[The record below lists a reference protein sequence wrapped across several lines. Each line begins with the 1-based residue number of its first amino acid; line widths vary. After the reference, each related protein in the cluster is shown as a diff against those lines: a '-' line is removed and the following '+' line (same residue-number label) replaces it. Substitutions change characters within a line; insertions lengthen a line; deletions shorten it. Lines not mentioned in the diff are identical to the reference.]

1 MKVQV
6 WFVISMCV
14 LSIDQLFNGARG
26 FDVVASVLVIG
37 IRRLLQLFG

>member
-1 MKVQV
+1 
-6 WFVISMCV
+6 MCV

-26 FDVVASVLVIG
+26 FGAVASVLVIG